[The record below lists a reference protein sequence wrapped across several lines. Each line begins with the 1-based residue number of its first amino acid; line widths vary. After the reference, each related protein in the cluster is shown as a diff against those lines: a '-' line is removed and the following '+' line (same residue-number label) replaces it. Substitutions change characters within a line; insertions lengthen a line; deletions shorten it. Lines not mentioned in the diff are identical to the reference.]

1 MKIKK
6 ILIFLFF
13 LLFCSTTYASIKT
26 IAALEGGGKLLFIRH
41 AFAPGAGDPKN
52 FDIKDCTK
60 QRNLDTTGIAQ
71 AERIGQFF
79 EDNKISVDLVL
90 SSEWCRC
97 KDTAKIAFRNYKTFK
112 ALNSFFSLKFSKNKD
127 KQIKDLKA
135 FVKKWDSKKNIVF
148 VTHYV
153 VISEALNVNVNPG
166 AIVVADKSF
175 KVIEIIE
182 VN

>member
-90 SSEWCRC
+90 
-97 KDTAKIAFRNYKTFK
+97 
-112 ALNSFFSLKFSKNKD
+112 
-127 KQIKDLKA
+127 
-135 FVKKWDSKKNIVF
+135 
-148 VTHYV
+148 
-153 VISEALNVNVNPG
+153 
-166 AIVVADKSF
+166 
-175 KVIEIIE
+175 
-182 VN
+182 

>member
-1 MKIKK
+1 M
-6 ILIFLFF
+6 
-13 LLFCSTTYASIKT
+13 
-26 IAALEGGGKLLFIRH
+26 EGGGKLLFIRH
-41 AFAPGAGDPKN
+41 AFAPGGGDPKN

-97 KDTAKIAFRNYKTFK
+97 KDTANNAFKDYKTFN
-112 ALNSFFSLKFSKNKD
+112 ALNSFFSSKFEKNRD
-127 KQIKDLKA
+127 RQMKDLKA
-135 FVKKWDSKKNIVF
+135 FVENWDSKKNIVF

-153 VISEALNVNVNPG
+153 VILEALNENVNSG
-166 AIVVADKSF
+166 AIIVADKNF
-175 KVIEIIE
+175 KVIGTVEKK
-182 VN
+182 

>member
-1 MKIKK
+1 M
-6 ILIFLFF
+6 
-13 LLFCSTTYASIKT
+13 
-26 IAALEGGGKLLFIRH
+26 
-41 AFAPGAGDPKN
+41 
-52 FDIKDCTK
+52 
-60 QRNLDTTGIAQ
+60 
-71 AERIGQFF
+71 
-79 EDNKISVDLVL
+79 
-90 SSEWCRC
+90 
-97 KDTAKIAFRNYKTFK
+97 
-112 ALNSFFSLKFSKNKD
+112 NSFFSLKFSKNKD